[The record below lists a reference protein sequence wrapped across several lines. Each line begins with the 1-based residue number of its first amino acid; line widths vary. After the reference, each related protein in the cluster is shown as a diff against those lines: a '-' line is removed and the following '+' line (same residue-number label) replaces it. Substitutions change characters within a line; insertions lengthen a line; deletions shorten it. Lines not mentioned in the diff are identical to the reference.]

1 MVTNQIYEEISQA
14 GQIALP
20 AYENTLSILNK
31 STINKSEIQR
41 ITTISRGSSSCATEF
56 LAELLV
62 NSSISTR
69 AVDPSLFYQVQ
80 KPQVIHN
87 ELVIALSQSGETG
100 EVVNALK
107 YASKLTSNT
116 LAIHNSK
123 NSSLSSSAFW
133 DVFLD
138 AGIEKSVPA
147 TKSVIAQI
155 ASCIAIYDW
164 LTTSVNRAEIETF
177 ENYLISVLDKAEAE
191 VLDPLKVHAVLGT
204 NEAIPIAKEIALKMT
219 ELWGVP
225 IWGGNA
231 LEFLHGPIAIT
242 RESNSLIYIGDL
254 NNPILTPLKDKV
266 IQRNLNLMNEP
277 YNSNKISNLLLS
289 LSYWQKV
296 AATSAISIGVDPAN
310 PFGLS
315 KVTQT

>member
-1 MVTNQIYEEISQA
+1 MVTNQIFEEISQA

-31 STINKSEIQR
+31 STINKAEIKR

-62 NSSISTR
+62 NSSITTR
-69 AVDPSLFYQVQ
+69 AVDPSLFYLDQ
-80 KPQVIHN
+80 KPQFIHN

-123 NSSLSSSAFW
+123 NSSLSAAAFW

-164 LTTSVNRAEIETF
+164 LTDSVNRTEIDTF
-177 ENYLISVLDKAEAE
+177 EQNLNSALDQAEAE

-242 RESNSLIYIGDL
+242 RELNSLIYIGDL
-254 NNPILTPLKDKV
+254 NNSILTPLKDKV
-266 IQRNLNLMNEP
+266 TQRNLNLINAP
-277 YNSNKISNLLLS
+277 YKSNTISDLLLS

-296 AATSAISIGVDPAN
+296 AATSAINIGVDPAN
-310 PFGLS
+310 PFGLT